1 VPTHK
6 NNHYSVNS
14 RLNDHDA
21 QLLELRAAIKSVVL
35 SPGPQGKQ
43 GQTGASGSD
52 GRNGLHGK
60 DGSPGRDS
68 SIAGPVGPVGRQGER
83 GSRGE
88 KGDRGAKGDSVV
100 GPAGPQGVKG
110 EKGDRGDVA
119 VVTDSELYEAVLIL
133 RKRRATVLAALQH
146 ERDLNGQRRHAGLK
160 AAINAVLNTIEKESN
175 V

>member
-6 NNHYSVNS
+6 NNNYSVNS

-110 EKGDRGDVA
+110 EKGDITVYGDAELQAA
-119 VVTDSELYEAVLIL
+119 VIQLRTALIQQRARFQAAIFQALADANGPHAKLWQL
-133 RKRRATVLAALQH
+133 RLENLKR
-146 ERDLNGQRRHAGLK
+146 DAGL
-160 AAINAVLNTIEKESN
+160 
-175 V
+175 